1 MEIKKIVACVD
12 LTPTSIK
19 GLEWAVELAR
29 KFEAELVI
37 YHELE
42 DVYTM
47 IKTSA
52 SFGVPAAPD
61 LEEKSAQNVKDKIEP
76 LVKEA
81 GINYRFLI
89 EAKGKTIDRLPV
101 VIDEEKPELT
111 VIPVDYER
119 DIPKI
124 NSQVLVIK

>member
-12 LTPTSIK
+12 LSPASIK

-29 KFEAELVI
+29 KFDAELVI

-52 SFGVPAAPD
+52 SFGLPAAPD
-61 LEEKSAQNVKDKIEP
+61 LEEKSAQNVKDKLEP
-76 LVKEA
+76 LVKET
-81 GINYRFLI
+81 GVNYRFLI
-89 EAKGKTIDRLPV
+89 EAKGKTIDRLPI